1 MFTIPALIPSWPYE
15 SRVMITTES
24 PNSVNVT
31 LSTSYLAKITR
42 TINRNNGA
50 DIELPYDM
58 RVYLGDGKQNKT
70 IIVRA
75 SDVVSVYAIT
85 NNRSAGDAFQSIQTA
100 QLGKKYYVASYRPYS
115 THVSSFVC
123 VSAVNSDTSVSISTQ
138 SGLEH
143 VFLQQYESYRYDGRD
158 YEDLSGTLVQSN
170 KPIAV
175 ISGSTS
181 SIADGGSSDGI
192 LSQLKP
198 TESWGTVYYI
208 FPFKE
213 LTSGFVYRVFASD
226 MLTTL
231 DMSDD
236 SVILIQSGDFYEGD
250 VSGNSIVSF
259 QADQK
264 VMVVQYMKSYL
275 ADNAER
281 GDPSMVV
288 VQPVSLHTNNVT
300 FPVFNYTYFNGHT
313 YYINVVTECKNVD
326 GLVFDDSTQ
335 AASWDKLTTND
346 QTMCCVWSNVTSGYH
361 SITHANQTARFSVS
375 VYAICNGYCSSSY
388 AYAATG
394 IPAQGRY
401 FEFILHHYSCQLLNC
416 E

>member
-1 MFTIPALIPSWPYE
+1 MFAIPRLLFDYSPH
-15 SRVMITTES
+15 VMITTEALH
-24 PNSVNVT
+24 PVYVT
-31 LSTSYLAKITR
+31 LSIASHSIEINR
-42 TINRNNGA
+42 TISRNNGT
-50 DIELPYDM
+50 DVELPHDI
-58 RVYLGDGKQNKT
+58 RVNLRDGKQNKT

-75 SDVVSVYAIT
+75 SDVVSVYALT
-85 NNRSAGDAFQSIQTA
+85 NKQFEGDAFQSIQTS
-100 QLGKKYYVASYRPYS
+100 QLGKKYYVASYRPYA

-123 VSAVNSDTSVSISTQ
+123 VSAVNSNTSVSISTQ

-158 YEDLSGTLVQSN
+158 YQDLSGTLVQSD

-181 SIADGGSSDGI
+181 LIGSGTASGI

-198 TESWGTVYYI
+198 TESWGNVYYI

-226 MLTTL
+226 KTTL

-236 SVILIQSGDFYEGD
+236 GVIIIQSGEFYEND

-259 QADQK
+259 QSDQK
-264 VMVVQYMKSYL
+264 VMVVQYMKSYHAGNNWGGL
-275 ADNAER
+275 GR

-288 VQPVSLHTNNVT
+288 VQPVSLYTNNVT
-300 FPVFNYTYFNGHT
+300 FPVFEYTRSGHT
-313 YYINVVTECKNVD
+313 YYINVVTECENVD

-335 AASWDKLTTND
+335 AASWDMLTTND
-346 QTMCCVWSNVTSGYH
+346 QTMCCVRSNVTSGYH

-375 VYAICNGYCSSSY
+375 VYAICNGCTSSY

-401 FEFILHHYSCQLLNC
+401 FEFILHHYSCHLLNC